1 MDLGIALLRIVV
13 GALFIGH
20 GTQKLFGWFG
30 GHGIEGTGGS
40 MASLGYRPGRLH
52 AVLAGTA
59 EALGGLLLVLGLWVP
74 LGAAAVIGVM
84 VNAIGAVHAENGL
97 WVTENGYEYNLV
109 LIMVAVALA
118 FFYGGGEWGFLA
130 IAGGAAAGAGT
141 LARRRSADEEATAD
155 ADADAHRREERRA
168 A

>member
-30 GHGIEGTGGS
+30 GHGIEGTGGF
-40 MASLGYRPGRLH
+40 METLGYRPGRLH

-59 EALGGLLLVLGLWVP
+59 EALGGLLLVLGLWIP

-84 VNAIGAVHAENGL
+84 VNAIGAVHADNGL

-118 FFYGGGEWGFLA
+118 FFYGGGEWGFIA
-130 IAGGAAAGAGT
+130 TAGGAAAGAAT
-141 LARRRSADEEATAD
+141 LMLRRTDAEDASADDDVAL
-155 ADADAHRREERRA
+155 REDERQA